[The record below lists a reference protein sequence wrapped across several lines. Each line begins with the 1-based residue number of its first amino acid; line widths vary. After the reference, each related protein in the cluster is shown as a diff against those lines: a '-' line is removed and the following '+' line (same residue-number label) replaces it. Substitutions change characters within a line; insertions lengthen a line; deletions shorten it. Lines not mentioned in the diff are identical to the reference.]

1 MISAVILAAGKSRRM
16 GEQKLLMPW
25 GENTVIQ
32 HVVSVFAEAD
42 LDEIL
47 VVTGSHRE
55 AIETNIAKLK
65 KDYPVRGVFNE
76 NFATGEM
83 LSSIQCGL
91 RELTSGGSRAALIA
105 LGDQP
110 QVRARSVRRVRDAF
124 QQTGSP
130 LVVPS
135 YQMRRGHPWLVAR
148 ELWDE
153 LLDLTPHQTPR
164 EFLDR
169 HKEAIYYVDA
179 DDASVLADLDTP
191 SEYHVARPKRERD
204 G

>member
-55 AIETNIAKLK
+55 AIETNIAELK

-76 NFATGEM
+76 NFSTGEM

-124 QQTGSP
+124 QQNGSP

-191 SEYHVARPKRERD
+191 SEYHAARPKRERD